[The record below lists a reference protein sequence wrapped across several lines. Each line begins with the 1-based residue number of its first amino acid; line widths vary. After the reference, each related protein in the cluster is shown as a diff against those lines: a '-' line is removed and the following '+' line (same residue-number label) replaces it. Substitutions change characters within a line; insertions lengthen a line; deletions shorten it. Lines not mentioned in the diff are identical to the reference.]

1 MLVLLRVEK
10 LNLAGIR
17 GTCERKAV
25 CYGLILVNAAGIH
38 YHVEF

>member
-1 MLVLLRVEK
+1 MLVLLRVK